1 MNEENPRG
9 PVPSPRKLGSSSR
22 VRTGGGEGG
31 GGGVGRSEKNFQYHQ
46 RIAWIEC
53 KDVDVVHTDAL
64 YIEVAFARSRVMV
77 LRASRVI

>member
-22 VRTGGGEGG
+22 VRTEGG
-31 GGGVGRSEKNFQYHQ
+31 GGGVRRSEKNFQYHQ

>member
-22 VRTGGGEGG
+22 VRIGEG
-31 GGGVGRSEKNFQYHQ
+31 GGGVGRSEKKFQYHQ

>member
-22 VRTGGGEGG
+22 VRTGGGGG
-31 GGGVGRSEKNFQYHQ
+31 GGGVRRSEEKFQYHQ

>member
-22 VRTGGGEGG
+22 VERGGE
-31 GGGVGRSEKNFQYHQ
+31 GRSEKNFEYHQ
-46 RIAWIEC
+46 RIVVDRC